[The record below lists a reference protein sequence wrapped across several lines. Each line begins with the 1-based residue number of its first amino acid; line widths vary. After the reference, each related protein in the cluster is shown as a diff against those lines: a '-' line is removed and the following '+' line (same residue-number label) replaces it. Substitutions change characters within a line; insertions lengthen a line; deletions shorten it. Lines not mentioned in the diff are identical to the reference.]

1 MGLETVK
8 DEIIRNAKAEQDSLI
23 AEARNEASVITKE
36 VNEKVQEMK
45 EKSNAETKRMR
56 DVIKKQETAAAEL
69 ESKKMLLEAK
79 KQLID
84 AVFAEARKKVTS
96 LDSARRESY
105 IQKLLEKAKNDI
117 EVAKV
122 YCNEKDLKLVKDFGT
137 ETIDIIGGLIAE
149 NKDKTV
155 RVDYSFDTTLQNIKE
170 NELQNI
176 SKLLFG

>member
-8 DEIIRNAKAEQDSLI
+8 DEIIRDAKAEQDSLI
-23 AEARNEASVITKE
+23 AEARREASEIAKKAE
-36 VNEKVQEMK
+36 EKIKEMK
-45 EKSNAETKRMR
+45 DKANEELKRMI
-56 DVIKKQETAAAEL
+56 DVIKKQETTAAEL

-122 YCNEKDLKLVKDFGT
+122 YCNEKDLKLVKDFET
-137 ETIDIIGGLIAE
+137 EANDISGGLIAE